1 MDTEGRLWDGV
12 HFPEVAMRY
21 PILGRGIYLL
31 TGKIEEEFGHH
42 ALTVERAERVGY
54 RADPRCAA

>member
-1 MDTEGRLWDGV
+1 MPRSRRV

-42 ALTVERAERVGY
+42 ALTVEKAEKVGY
-54 RADPRCAA
+54 RADPRYAA